1 MSKLKG
7 YNKNRNMVEVFLFKS
22 DQKEMANLLDLQF
35 EPEIR
40 QYL

>member
-7 YNKNRNMVEVFLFKS
+7 YNKNRNMVEVFLLKS
-22 DQKEMANLLDLQF
+22 DQKEMVNLLDLQF